1 QPRAQATPPGGAG
14 DGHVLDFPL
23 IPSNV
28 AADEK
33 TCDHLIFLDYQRNQP
48 GWGAGRK
55 QAGVGLLVPV
65 RRRRRVAGNLHHAR
79 HVFAACGAHPDHDFP
94 LEKISASERRVY
106 IVVSASAE
114 TGSPASNLRSP
125 MRAMTSLP
133 GRAEGWTRVFPCAEE
148 ASSIRAAS
156 PIITQSRAPLL
167 RCRAN
172 SSCESSSWFVASAEP
187 PDT

>member
-79 HVFAACGAHPDHDFP
+79 HVLAACGAHPDHDFP
-94 LEKISASERRVY
+94 LEKISASERRMWFE
-106 IVVSASAE
+106 ASAF
-114 TGSPASNLRSP
+114 TGN
-125 MRAMTSLP
+125 
-133 GRAEGWTRVFPCAEE
+133 
-148 ASSIRAAS
+148 
-156 PIITQSRAPLL
+156 
-167 RCRAN
+167 
-172 SSCESSSWFVASAEP
+172 ASARDKFRKPESAV
-187 PDT
+187 DTPA